1 MRDGVDITER
11 VAGGGRLRAA
21 GGAPQERHDLG
32 AGAGLV
38 RGEGGAGRAV
48 GDVLADGPLDGVV
61 EVVGGLDVD
70 EVHRLADLDGH
81 GAGELAGAGAGR
93 AVAGVDGERDVDGL
107 AGLGVAA
114 GKERDVAE
122 RVLAGGGAVVE
133 LVSRLDGAAVVVAAV
148 VGVERALVDGRDGAL
163 VKGHVVDGVVA
174 AVALGGAQVA
184 EEIALVEADAVALR
198 DGVLDVLAHEVD
210 DDAAGVRHGRAAARG
225 GAGIA
230 GRVQGEVQRD
240 GLRGGLGVGDERHA
254 IEVGDLGAGV
264 ERAGGIAGGHGGAA
278 IVQRALRGGGQGEG
292 HVIEGDIGIGLGL
305 AGVAA
310 GLSDLVHE
318 VVEVALR
325 ELDGLTGHTVVVDV
339 VVLLVDAD
347 GAAVE
352 PIVGALRHDI
362 QRALAIDEVGVG
374 QGIEIGSGSGGIVFL
389 AAAVVPVDR
398 LGVHTGNIVIPC
410 AGGNLNVIAIG
421 VAVSRDRLGIL
432 VGIGGRAG
440 RYGNV
445 KRNAVGLGNVRIGN
459 AGDHGGGE
467 LCSADAGEICLEV
480 EIAGAAGG
488 IVVRSSARADTV
500 GGGGGNL
507 RDAAEGIDGL
517 VGVGG
522 AVGLVDGGLRGV
534 NKITVA
540 VVHRSAVLNSTEG
553 RLDQGAGNGDG
564 LHIILA
570 LIGRRCGD
578 GGRAACSE
586 RYDRRGGRLVRHSCD
601 VGVGGNK
608 GVGRSD
614 RGSGRSGGIHKV
626 RRQSRGLT
634 DLRQRNACGDDSE
647 GIGVGKALDRD
658 GVTRLSELIALAC
671 LAVNR
676 VVGCSGDRPD
686 EGLARADRKLFTV
699 TDLVE
704 PRIGGG
710 VAETGGGGGERG
722 LAAGDD
728 LSKACRCGHGG
739 GGGVDRHISRQRGIL
754 DAHGQLSARVSGL
767 LALGIIDHIAGCGGR
782 PLVVGGIDLFFIKK
796 GDVDRAV
803 RHRIGSAVE
812 GDGGDVAREK
822 LVIDSD
828 CRGKSDDLLRND
840 SAADDRLDGA
850 GGVKRSGRHR
860 GDLCA
865 QTVALRGGAGP
876 GIVKAVVGF
885 AVERGCSTA
894 LGLGDTKAR
903 CVQRKRNLG
912 APINGSRS
920 GCANRCFAGYGIAI
934 RRRVRPCRHDDE
946 AQDQCQSQ

>member
-61 EVVGGLDVD
+61 EVVGGLDID

-114 GKERDVAE
+114 GKERNVAE

-148 VGVERALVDGRDGAL
+148 VGVERALVDGGDGAL

-174 AVALGGAQVA
+174 AVALGGVQVA
-184 EEIALVEADAVALR
+184 EEVALVEADAVALR

-210 DDAAGVRHGRAAARG
+210 DDAAGVAHGRAAARG

-240 GLRGGLGVGDERHA
+240 GLRGGLVVGDKRHA

-325 ELDGLTGHTVVVDV
+325 ELDGLTGHAVVVDV

-352 PIVGALRHDI
+352 LIVGALRHDI

-374 QGIEIGSGSGGIVFL
+374 QGIEIGGGSGGIVFL
-389 AAAVVPVDR
+389 GAAVVPVDR

-459 AGDHGGGE
+459 AGGHGGGE
-467 LCSADAGEICLEV
+467 LCSADAAEVCLEV

-488 IVVRSSARADTV
+488 IVVRSIARADTV
-500 GGGGGNL
+500 GSGRGDL
-507 RDAAEGIDGL
+507 SDAAEGIDGL

-553 RLDQGAGNGDG
+553 RLDQGAGNGNG

-570 LIGRRCGD
+570 LIGRLCGD
-578 GGRAACSE
+578 SGRAACLE
-586 RYDRRGGRLVRHSCD
+586 RYRRRGGRGIRHNCD

-614 RGSGRSGGIHKV
+614 RGSGRSGGIHKG
-626 RRQSRGLT
+626 RRQRRGLT
-634 DLRQRNACGDDSE
+634 DLRQRNACGDNSE
-647 GIGVGKALDRD
+647 GIGIGKALDRD
-658 GVTRLSELIALAC
+658 GAALRGELLVLAC

-676 VVGCSGDRPD
+676 VVGHGRNVCGNRPD
-686 EGLARADRKLFTV
+686 EGLARADRNLGSLA
-699 TDLVE
+699 DLVE
-704 PRIGGG
+704 PRISGG
-710 VAETGGGGGERG
+710 VAETGGGSGERG

-728 LSKACRCGHGG
+728 LGKACLCGHGG
-739 GGGVDRHISRQRGIL
+739 GGSRNCDFG
-754 DAHGQLSARVSGL
+754 
-767 LALGIIDHIAGCGGR
+767 
-782 PLVVGGIDLFFIKK
+782 
-796 GDVDRAV
+796 
-803 RHRIGSAVE
+803 
-812 GDGGDVAREK
+812 
-822 LVIDSD
+822 
-828 CRGKSDDLLRND
+828 
-840 SAADDRLDGA
+840 
-850 GGVKRSGRHR
+850 
-860 GDLCA
+860 
-865 QTVALRGGAGP
+865 
-876 GIVKAVVGF
+876 
-885 AVERGCSTA
+885 
-894 LGLGDTKAR
+894 
-903 CVQRKRNLG
+903 
-912 APINGSRS
+912 
-920 GCANRCFAGYGIAI
+920 
-934 RRRVRPCRHDDE
+934 
-946 AQDQCQSQ
+946 

>member
-21 GGAPQERHDLG
+21 GGAPQERHDLS

-114 GKERDVAE
+114 GEERDVAE
-122 RVLAGGGAVVE
+122 RILAGGGAVVE

-148 VGVERALVDGRDGAL
+148 VGVERALVDGGDGAL

-174 AVALGGAQVA
+174 AVALGGVQVA
-184 EEIALVEADAVALR
+184 EEVALVEADAVALR

-210 DDAAGVRHGRAAARG
+210 DDAAGVAHGRAAARG

-240 GLRGGLGVGDERHA
+240 GLRGGLVVGDERHA
-254 IEVGDLGAGV
+254 IEVGDLGIAV

-292 HVIEGDIGIGLGL
+292 HIIEGDIGIGLGL

-325 ELDGLTGHTVVVDV
+325 ELDGLTGHAVVVDV

-374 QGIEIGSGSGGIVFL
+374 QGIEIGGGSGGIVFL

-553 RLDQGAGNGDG
+553 RLDQGAGNGDV
-564 LHIILA
+564 LHIVLA
-570 LIGRRCGD
+570 LIGRLCGD

-601 VGVGGNK
+601 VEVGGNK
-608 GVGRSD
+608 GVGRD
-614 RGSGRSGGIHKV
+614 DQASGR
-626 RRQSRGLT
+626 
-634 DLRQRNACGDDSE
+634 
-647 GIGVGKALDRD
+647 
-658 GVTRLSELIALAC
+658 
-671 LAVNR
+671 
-676 VVGCSGDRPD
+676 
-686 EGLARADRKLFTV
+686 
-699 TDLVE
+699 
-704 PRIGGG
+704 
-710 VAETGGGGGERG
+710 
-722 LAAGDD
+722 
-728 LSKACRCGHGG
+728 
-739 GGGVDRHISRQRGIL
+739 
-754 DAHGQLSARVSGL
+754 
-767 LALGIIDHIAGCGGR
+767 
-782 PLVVGGIDLFFIKK
+782 
-796 GDVDRAV
+796 
-803 RHRIGSAVE
+803 
-812 GDGGDVAREK
+812 
-822 LVIDSD
+822 
-828 CRGKSDDLLRND
+828 
-840 SAADDRLDGA
+840 
-850 GGVKRSGRHR
+850 
-860 GDLCA
+860 
-865 QTVALRGGAGP
+865 
-876 GIVKAVVGF
+876 
-885 AVERGCSTA
+885 
-894 LGLGDTKAR
+894 
-903 CVQRKRNLG
+903 
-912 APINGSRS
+912 
-920 GCANRCFAGYGIAI
+920 
-934 RRRVRPCRHDDE
+934 
-946 AQDQCQSQ
+946 